1 MQKER
6 KTLVMRVG
14 RSHEGFMFVF
24 SVVPASTRAI
34 YIFRLGQRPRTRRRH
49 SGRRNFK
56 PKIPSVSEDN
66 YLRKASGI
74 LAQGRAGYR
83 GEALL
88 SVEVDILFSPRSQ
101 SG

>member
-24 SVVPASTRAI
+24 SVVPASTPAI
-34 YIFRLGQRPRTRRRH
+34 YIFRLGRRPRTRRRY

-56 PKIPSVSEDN
+56 PNIPSVSEDK
-66 YLRKASGI
+66 YLRKASGNSSARPDR
-74 LAQGRAGYR
+74 LQGRRRFTRTEG
-83 GEALL
+83 
-88 SVEVDILFSPRSQ
+88 I
-101 SG
+101 